1 MNESGRR
8 ASLKAFEDE
17 ILERIPRVQS
27 SFPELI
33 LASINVQ
40 EEYGLSRSFRRGSN
54 SEALSREVSEA
65 VVDRNNRWRKV
76 ERAGAGKAKRSM
88 KDHYT
93 VVLVTLK
100 RYLEYSQALEPLYNT
115 SVGFILQWLL
125 DKVEY

>member
-40 EEYGLSRSFRRGSN
+40 EEYGLS
-54 SEALSREVSEA
+54 
-65 VVDRNNRWRKV
+65 
-76 ERAGAGKAKRSM
+76 KRF
-88 KDHYT
+88 KFG
-93 VVLVTLK
+93 
-100 RYLEYSQALEPLYNT
+100 
-115 SVGFILQWLL
+115 GF
-125 DKVEY
+125 ES